1 MRDAHLWAY
10 VSPWDGIVSCRWIRY
25 VVLLSGSHLKAICRS
40 ILYLQDRFPLSSAE
54 SFSPST
60 CPPSPVPAPR
70 HLVWIK
76 SRWWRTIIQ
85 MGLLRVFHLSNLSL
99 SLSVSIIPPLPLQ
112 YSINRRTLPGICI
125 LNMHNEIDV
134 HVMQSTLGKFIAF
147 HLLPKY
153 PTNHSSKP
161 RQSIITKEDEE
172 EDAEIYQ
179 QAEPYKWQH
188 CVQLL
193 VYCYGSFTFMSCSS
207 SPCSKHSL
215 LWSIESLSGF
225 DLQ

>member
-1 MRDAHLWAY
+1 MSSLLLPCRPGRFCLRRSQSVSGGRGAFVGETTSFDWLGWLEMMRDAHLWAY

-70 HLVWIK
+70 PLVWIK

-99 SLSVSIIPPLPLQ
+99 SLS
-112 YSINRRTLPGICI
+112 
-125 LNMHNEIDV
+125 
-134 HVMQSTLGKFIAF
+134 F
-147 HLLPKY
+147 HLYLC
-153 PTNHSSKP
+153 
-161 RQSIITKEDEE
+161 SI
-172 EDAEIYQ
+172 
-179 QAEPYKWQH
+179 P
-188 CVQLL
+188 
-193 VYCYGSFTFMSCSS
+193 
-207 SPCSKHSL
+207 
-215 LWSIESLSGF
+215 SIEGRCLVSASWTCITR
-225 DLQ
+225 